1 MADRLYTR
9 TEKLSRARLLAKGAK
24 KSAGDISPI
33 ERQLDAIDRR
43 AEDRA
48 HREAAAHAAALKAAR
63 NEVAATTVA
72 ERTAPRGP
80 ERAAAREKR
89 KAAERHLRAVERAR
103 R

>member
-9 TEKLSRARLLAKGAK
+9 TEKLTRARLLAKGAK
-24 KSAGDISPI
+24 RSAGDISRI

-48 HREAAAHAAALKAAR
+48 RREAEAHSAALKAAR
-63 NEVAATTVA
+63 DAVATATVA

-80 ERAAAREKR
+80 ERAQAREKR
-89 KAAERHLRAVERAR
+89 KAAEKHLRSVERAR